1 MVKTKK
7 LTWIIVAAIAV
18 LALVIVVCN
27 CFTVVQAGHTG
38 VVLTFGAVED
48 KVFDEGIHFKTPF
61 VQSVVQMN
69 NRTQK
74 IETNGTASSK
84 DLQII
89 TYVVAVNF
97 HVNDDSSAT
106 LYQNVGMD
114 YGSVIIVPAIQESI
128 KAVTAQYTAEEL
140 ITKRQ
145 SVGDQIKT
153 ALSDKINQYG
163 LTVEIFNIVNFDFS
177 EEFNAAV
184 EAKQTAQQNALK
196 AEQDLARIEVEAQQ
210 KITQAEAEAESI
222 RLIQEALSTSPDYIE
237 YIKWSK
243 WDGELPTVMG
253 GDSSLLIGLDD
264 LENDETTTP

>member
-1 MVKTKK
+1 MDTKK
-7 LTWIIVAAIAV
+7 IAKIV
-18 LALVIVVCN
+18 VIVVCAIVVIAVAVSS
-27 CFTVVQAGHTG
+27 FTVVSAGNTG

-48 KVFDEGIHFKTPF
+48 TVLDEGLHFKIPF
-61 VQSVVQMN
+61 IQRVVQVN

-74 IETNGTASSK
+74 IETEGSASSK
-84 DLQII
+84 DLQVIS
-89 TYVVAVNF
+89 YVVAVNY
-97 HVNDDSSAT
+97 HVNKDSSAS
-106 LYQNVGMD
+106 LYQNVGTD

-145 SVGDQIKT
+145 TVGEQIKD
-153 ALSDKINQYG
+153 ALSEKINQYG
-163 LTVEIFNIVNFDFS
+163 ITVEIFNIVNFDFS

-222 RLIQEALSTSPDYIE
+222 KLIQDALAKSPDYVD
-237 YIKWSK
+237 YVKWNK
-243 WDGELPTVMG
+243 WDGKLPTVMG
-253 GDSSLLIGLDD
+253 DSDILLNMDSL
-264 LENDETTTP
+264 E

>member
-1 MVKTKK
+1 MDTKK
-7 LTWIIVAAIAV
+7 IIKIAIIAV
-18 LALVIVVCN
+18 CAVLVIGVAIS
-27 CFTVVQAGHTG
+27 CFTVVSAGHTG

-48 KVFDEGIHFKTPF
+48 TVLEEGLHFKAPF
-61 VQSVVQMN
+61 VQRVIQMN

-74 IETNGTASSK
+74 IETEGSSSSK

-89 TYVVAVNF
+89 SYVVAVNY
-97 HVNDDSSAT
+97 HVNNDSSAT
-106 LYQNVGMD
+106 LYKNVGVD

-145 SVGDQIKT
+145 TVGDQIKVD
-153 ALSDKINQYG
+153 LSEKINPYG
-163 LTVEIFNIVNFDFS
+163 ITVEIFNIVDFDFS

-196 AEQDLARIEVEAQQ
+196 AEQDLARIEVEAKQ

-222 RLIQEALSTSPDYIE
+222 KLIQDALAESPDYVD
-237 YIKWSK
+237 YVKWSK
-243 WDGELPTVMG
+243 WDGKLPTVMG
-253 GDSSLLIGLDD
+253 DSDILLSMDSL
-264 LENDETTTP
+264 E

>member
-1 MVKTKK
+1 MDTKK
-7 LTWIIVAAIAV
+7 IIKIAIIAV
-18 LALVIVVCN
+18 CVAVVVAVGASS
-27 CFTVVQAGHTG
+27 FTVVSAGHTG

-48 KVFDEGIHFKTPF
+48 SVFDEGLHFKIPF
-61 VQSVVQMN
+61 IQRVVQVN

-74 IETNGTASSK
+74 IETEGGASSK
-84 DLQII
+84 DLQVIS
-89 TYVVAVNF
+89 YVVAVNY
-97 HVNDDSSAT
+97 HVNDDSSAS
-106 LYQNVGMD
+106 LYQNVGTD

-145 SVGDQIKT
+145 TVGDQIKD
-153 ALSDKINQYG
+153 ALSEKINQYG

-222 RLIQEALSTSPDYIE
+222 KLIQDALAKSPDYVD
-237 YIKWSK
+237 YVKWNK
-243 WDGELPTVMG
+243 WDGKLPTVMG
-253 GDSSLLIGLDD
+253 DSDILLSMDSV
-264 LENDETTTP
+264 NDK

>member
-1 MVKTKK
+1 MDTKK
-7 LTWIIVAAIAV
+7 IIKIAIIAV
-18 LALVIVVCN
+18 CAVLVIGVAIS
-27 CFTVVQAGHTG
+27 CFTVVSAGHTG

-48 KVFDEGIHFKTPF
+48 NVLEEGLHFKAPF
-61 VQSVVQMN
+61 VQRVVQMN

-74 IETNGTASSK
+74 IETEGSSSSK

-89 TYVVAVNF
+89 SYVVAVNY
-97 HVNDDSSAT
+97 HVNNDSSAT
-106 LYQNVGMD
+106 LYKNVGVD

-145 SVGDQIKT
+145 TVGDQIKVD
-153 ALSDKINQYG
+153 LSEKINPYG
-163 LTVEIFNIVNFDFS
+163 ITVEIFNIVDFDFS

-196 AEQDLARIEVEAQQ
+196 AEQDLARIEVEAKQ

-222 RLIQEALSTSPDYIE
+222 KLIQDALAESPDYVD
-237 YIKWSK
+237 YVKWSK
-243 WDGELPTVMG
+243 WDGKLPTVMG
-253 GDSSLLIGLDD
+253 DSDILLSMDSL
-264 LENDETTTP
+264 E